1 MSPPT
6 RSICARPAA
15 RTPRSRSPS
24 VRSRRSSWSDPGRFS
39 LKHSPGRLRRAPPEG
54 DGIDMEGVLAVTFI
68 FGGGTAFLLA
78 ISPIGRAIAERI
90 RAHGAVPMQDPELLA
105 EVDALRR
112 DVSELQERVDFAE
125 RLLAQSQERQQV
137 GKGGPE

>member
-1 MSPPT
+1 M
-6 RSICARPAA
+6 
-15 RTPRSRSPS
+15 
-24 VRSRRSSWSDPGRFS
+24 
-39 LKHSPGRLRRAPPEG
+39 
-54 DGIDMEGVLAVTFI
+54 DMEGILAITFI

-112 DVSELQERVDFAE
+112 DVSELQERVDFTE
-125 RLLAQSQERQQV
+125 RLLAQTQERQQV
-137 GKGGPE
+137 GRGGVE